1 MAQSEIQEILH
12 KHINIGFIF
21 FFYHGGGE
29 AVQQAAQRYGD
40 LQNLAGHDPK
50 QYALADPAC
59 AGG

>member
-1 MAQSEIQEILH
+1 M
-12 KHINIGFIF
+12 
-21 FFYHGGGE
+21 
-29 AVQQAAQRYGD
+29 QQAAQRYGD